1 MRQTTI
7 WDFLPQESSTE
18 AKSTNQRNTMKF
30 ESLEEILDYIR
41 RNLSTSGSVGNTEPF
56 TPDERGESEHNSDYC
71 IDCQLDYLESKETL
85 LLASVNVAILDVMM
99 NTLNQESAIRNEQAD
114 TLVKLAQVRT
124 MLLGAN

>member
-18 AKSTNQRNTMKF
+18 AKLTNQRNTMKF
-30 ESLEEILDYIR
+30 DSLEDLIEFLKQQTSITQ
-41 RNLSTSGSVGNTEPF
+41 STE
-56 TPDERGESEHNSDYC
+56 EHNSDEC

-85 LLASVNVAILDVMM
+85 LLANVNVAILDVMM
-99 NTLNQESAIRNEQAD
+99 NTLNQDAPIRNEQAD
-114 TLVKLAQVRT
+114 TLLKLAQVRT

>member
-18 AKSTNQRNTMKF
+18 AKSTNQRNIMKF
-30 ESLEEILDYIR
+30 DSIEALMEFFKQQGLIVFAESIAELAKD
-41 RNLSTSGSVGNTEPF
+41 
-56 TPDERGESEHNSDYC
+56 NS
-71 IDCQLDYLESKETL
+71 DCQLDKLNDKETL
-85 LLASVNVAILDVMM
+85 LLANVNVAILDVMM
-99 NTLNQESAIRNEQAD
+99 NTLNQEAPIRNEQAD

>member
-18 AKSTNQRNTMKF
+18 AKPTNQRNTMTFK
-30 ESLEEILDYIR
+30 SLDELAEFFKGIQSKSD
-41 RNLSTSGSVGNTEPF
+41 SAGTEPI
-56 TPDERGESEHNSDYC
+56 TSDERGESDHNSDEC

-85 LLASVNVAILDVMM
+85 LLANVNVAILDVMM

-114 TLVKLAQVRT
+114 TLVKLAQVKSI
-124 MLLGAN
+124 LGSC